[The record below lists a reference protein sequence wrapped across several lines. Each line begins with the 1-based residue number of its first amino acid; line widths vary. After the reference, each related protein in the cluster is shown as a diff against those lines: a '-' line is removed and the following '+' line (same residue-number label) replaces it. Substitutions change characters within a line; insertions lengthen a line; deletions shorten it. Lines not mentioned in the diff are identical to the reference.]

1 MKYRSPFSRVF
12 LIVIVFI
19 LGAFF
24 SAPLLWFIFAPFNEQ
39 ATLAVTIPGEFSLA
53 NFQAVLSNDLAMRGL
68 VQNSVI
74 IGLGAMIGAS
84 LVAALAAYGL
94 SRGNIPGRQWLTYVL
109 ILFSSVVT
117 GTASM
122 VPLFKLIFDLGLI
135 NTHLGVILVMI
146 GGMLPSAIFIMQD
159 FVDSVPRSYEEAA
172 MVSGASPLQIF
183 RDVTFPIMRPGVL
196 VVGIWVLV
204 NAWGAFLIPFILL
217 RDPNLLPASVT
228 FYRFFDEE
236 GFPQI
241 TLVAAYAVLYTL
253 PVLLLYLL
261 VNWRYGFRFFGGIK
275 Q

>member
-1 MKYRSPFSRVF
+1 MKYRSPLSRVF

-39 ATLAVTIPGEFSLA
+39 ATLAVTIPGAFSLA
-53 NFQAVLSNDLAMRGL
+53 NFEAVLANDLAMRGL
-68 VQNSVI
+68 AQNSVI